1 MIEFM
6 KNGLA
11 QRQLYLKPPRF
22 NLKGTNLFVFLGLT
36 LAGFFGNYFSIPL
49 FFGVDFLFGSIATL
63 LIAYCFGARWA
74 TLAAV
79 IVNLYTIIL
88 WGHPY
93 SMILLDL
100 EILWVGLGLRRSSL
114 NLVPLTC
121 LYWLVVGFPLGL
133 LIYVFILQLP
143 NQLIALV
150 ILKLIVNSILNA
162 LIASLAI
169 FNSPFLSILDKIYQ
183 RNYTFRQAVFNGLL
197 AFTIIPVL
205 LLIIVGSRTQFENL
219 EIQAIQA
226 VSTLSEEFSEN
237 LKITREYRWGDLN
250 LFEALIE
257 AKRSPYPIN
266 VFLLNESF
274 VVKSYPENA
283 EIFDLGSGLTENKG
297 NDIYHWKPGNS
308 MAIMTQWQKSYYYTI
323 VNEAGLPWQIL
334 ISLPAKPIV
343 TQVQQFYIR
352 NLAVLLGI
360 MGVGV
365 VCANTISY
373 RMIQPLTQLTEVSSN
388 LPEKV
393 SSEEPWKLPNTN
405 ILELTL
411 LSMNFEV
418 MANALRDKFKEIKQ
432 TNEQLEQRVSER
444 TQRLAEIN
452 QALAAE
458 VQERKRIE
466 AEIRQSQQRLTLMV
480 EQTPLAVMEWNMKFE
495 VVAWNPAAERIF
507 GYTAEEAIG
516 TPIADRIVPAEWR
529 DHVSQVMADLLQQK
543 QGVRSTN
550 NNIRKDGQPI
560 ICQWY
565 NIPLIDEEGQCIGI
579 ASMIQDIT
587 ERQRAEMELRE
598 SEQRF
603 RDVSEAAGE
612 YLWEIDLDG
621 CYTYLS
627 ERVQE
632 VKGYGVRDLLGR
644 SPFDTMYDGDR
655 DRVQHILEQATAEQS
670 TFKLEYRNVAPDG
683 EIVWEEVN
691 GVPHFD
697 NQGHLV
703 GFRGAA
709 LGITARKRSELEL
722 RQSEAQLR
730 QKAEELENT
739 LRELQQTQSQLVQ
752 SEKMSSLGQLVAGVA
767 HEINNPVNFIYG
779 NLTHAEEYVEDLLA
793 VIASYQGHYPNPVEP
808 VQEELEASDVE
819 FLVEDFPQLLNSMR
833 EGARRIQEI
842 VASLRNFS
850 RLDEAESKQANL
862 HEGIDNSLMILQ
874 SRLKGKSHRPAIEV
888 IREYGEIPAI
898 DCYPGQLNQVFMN
911 ILANAIDAL
920 DERDG
925 DRRPEEIR
933 EQPSCIW
940 ITTQQQGDR
949 VLISIRDNGNGIPE
963 QIRDNIFNPFFTTK
977 PVGKGTG
984 LGLSITYQ
992 IIVDRHGGKIDCH
1005 SSLGEGTEFAIEIP
1019 ITRSTQG

>member
-1 MIEFM
+1 MNKAIDD
-6 KNGLA
+6 
-11 QRQLYLKPPRF
+11 RQLYFKPPRF
-22 NLKGTNLFVFLGLT
+22 KLQGRNLFVFLGLT
-36 LAGFFGNYFSIPL
+36 LAGFLGNYFSLPL
-49 FFGVDFLFGSIATL
+49 FFGVDLLFGSVATL

-100 EILWVGLGLRRSSL
+100 EVLLIGLGLRRSSL
-114 NLVPLTC
+114 NIVPLTC
-121 LYWLVVGFPLGL
+121 LYWLCIGAPLGA
-133 LIYVFILQLP
+133 LIYIFILKIP
-143 NQLIALV
+143 AQLITLV
-150 ILKLIVNSILNA
+150 ILKLFVNGILNA
-162 LIASLAI
+162 LIANLIIVNTSL
-169 FNSPFLSILDKIYQ
+169 LGLLDKRYK
-183 RNYTFRQAVFNGLL
+183 RNYPFSQALFNGLL

-205 LLIIVGSRTQFENL
+205 LLIIVGSRFQFDSLQN
-219 EIQAIQA
+219 QAIKTVA
-226 VSTLSEEFSEN
+226 ILSEEFSDN
-237 LKITREYRWGDLN
+237 LTITREYRWGDLN

-266 VFLLNESF
+266 VFLLNDSN
-274 VVKSYPENA
+274 VVKQYPETA
-283 EIFDLGSGLTENKG
+283 EIFDIRSGVMENKG
-297 NDIYHWKPGNS
+297 NEIYHWRPGGS
-308 MAIMTQWQKSYYYTI
+308 MAVMAQWQNSHYYTI
-323 VNEAGLPWQIL
+323 VNEPGLPWQIL
-334 ISLPAKPIV
+334 ISLPAQQMV
-343 TQVQQFYIR
+343 RQLQQFYIR
-352 NLAVLLGI
+352 NLAALLGI
-360 MGVGV
+360 MGISVF
-365 VCANTISY
+365 CANAISD
-373 RMIQPLTQLTEVSSN
+373 RLIEPLRQLTEVSSN
-388 LPEKV
+388 LPDKV
-393 SSEEPWKLPNTN
+393 SSEEPWSLPNTN

-418 MANALRDKFKEIKQ
+418 MANALRDRFKEIKQ
-432 TNEQLEQRVSER
+432 TNEQLEQRVVER

-452 QALAAE
+452 QTLAAE
-458 VQERKRIE
+458 IQERQRIE
-466 AEIRQSQQRLTLMV
+466 AEIRKSQQRLALMV
-480 EQTPLAVMEWNMKFE
+480 EQTPLAVMEWNMDFE
-495 VVAWNPAAERIF
+495 VVSWNPAAEEIF
-507 GYTAEEAIG
+507 GYRAEEAIG
-516 TPIADRIVPAEWR
+516 NRIVDLIVPPECVDYVQR
-529 DHVSQVMADLLQQK
+529 VMDDLIEQK
-543 QGVRSTN
+543 GETLSTN
-550 NNIRKDGQPI
+550 ENIHKDGRRI

-565 NIPLIDEEGQCIGI
+565 NTPLINPAGECIGI
-579 ASMIQDIT
+579 ASMTQDIT
-587 ERQRAEMELRE
+587 EQQRAEAELRE

-627 ERVQE
+627 ERVRE

-644 SPFDTMYDGDR
+644 SPFDIMHNEDR
-655 DRVQHILEQATAEQS
+655 PRVQQILTQATAEQS
-670 TFKLEYRNVAPDG
+670 TFKIEHRNVTPDG

-739 LRELQQTQSQLVQ
+739 LRELQHTQSQLVQ

-793 VIASYQGHYPNPVEP
+793 VIASYREHYPEPVEP

-833 EGARRIQEI
+833 EGARRIREI

-862 HEGIDNSLMILQ
+862 HEGIDNSLMILR
-874 SRLKGKSHRPAIEV
+874 SRLKETSHRPAIEV
-888 IREYGEIPAI
+888 IREYGEIPVI

-925 DRRPEEIR
+925 DRSPEEMR

-940 ITTQQQGDR
+940 IRTQPQGDR
-949 VLISIRDNGNGIPE
+949 VLISIRDNGNGIPDRLRE
-963 QIRDNIFNPFFTTK
+963 TIFNPFFTTK

-992 IIVDRHGGKIDCH
+992 IIVERHGGKIDCY
-1005 SSLGEGTEFAIEIP
+1005 SRLGEGTEFAMEIP
-1019 ITRSTQG
+1019 VTRVT

>member
-1 MIEFM
+1 MINFM
-6 KNGLA
+6 KNVLA
-11 QRQLYLKPPRF
+11 QKKLCLKPPQF
-22 NLKGTNLFVFLGLT
+22 NLKGKNIFILLGLT
-36 LAGFFGNYFSIPL
+36 LAGFAGNYFSISL
-49 FFGVDFLFGSIATL
+49 FFGVDFLFSSIATL

-74 TLAAV
+74 VLAAI
-79 IVNLYTIIL
+79 IVNFYTIIL

-100 EILWVGLGLRRSSL
+100 EVLWVGLSLRRSSL

-121 LYWLVVGFPLGL
+121 LYWLFCGVPLGV
-133 LIYVFILQLP
+133 IVYVFILQLP
-143 NQLIALV
+143 AQLIILV
-150 ILKLIVNSILNA
+150 VLKLFINGILNA
-162 LIASLAI
+162 LIANLII
-169 FNSPFLSILDKIYQ
+169 FNTPFLGILDKKYQ
-183 RNYTFRQAVFNGLL
+183 RNYPFRQAIFNGLL

-205 LLIIVGSRTQFENL
+205 LLIIVGSRVQFENL
-219 EIQAIQA
+219 ENQAIKT

-237 LKITREYRWGDLN
+237 LKITREYRWGDFN
-250 LFEALIE
+250 SFQALIE

-266 VFLLNESF
+266 VFLLNESS
-274 VVKSYPENA
+274 VIKSYPENV
-283 EIFDLGSGLTENKG
+283 EMFDLGSGLMENKG
-297 NDIYHWKPGNS
+297 NDIYQWKPGGS
-308 MAIMTQWQKSYYYTI
+308 IAIIAQWQKSYYYTI
-323 VNEAGLPWQIL
+323 VNKPGLPWQIL

-360 MGVGV
+360 MGISVI
-365 VCANTISY
+365 CANTISY
-373 RMIQPLTQLTEVSSN
+373 RLIKPLRQLAEVSSN
-388 LPEKV
+388 LPDKV
-393 SSEEPWKLPNTN
+393 SSEEPWTLPDTN

-432 TNEQLEQRVSER
+432 ANEQLEQRVSER

-452 QALAAE
+452 HTLAAE
-458 VQERKRIE
+458 VQERKRIA
-466 AEIRQSQQRLTLMV
+466 AEIRQSQQRLALMV

-507 GYTAEEAIG
+507 GYTTEEAIG
-516 TPIADRIVPAEWR
+516 STIADRIVPAEWK
-529 DHVSQVMADLLQQK
+529 DHVSQVMAELVQQK
-543 QGVRSTN
+543 RGVRSTN
-550 NNIRKDGQPI
+550 DNIRKDGKQI

-565 NIPLIDEEGQCIGI
+565 NIPLIDEAGQCIGI

-627 ERVQE
+627 ERVEE
-632 VKGYGVRDLLGR
+632 VKGYTAAQLLGR
-644 SPFDTMYDGDR
+644 SPLEMMHHDDR
-655 DRVQHILEQATAEQS
+655 PKVQQILSEATVHHS
-670 TFKLEYRNVAPDG
+670 SFKLEHRNVTPRGD
-683 EIVWEEVN
+683 IVWEEVN
-691 GVPHFD
+691 GVPHVD
-697 NQGHLV
+697 SHGNLV

-730 QKAEELENT
+730 QKAQELET
-739 LRELQQTQSQLVQ
+739 ALRELQQTQSQLVQ

-793 VIASYQGHYPNPVEP
+793 VVASYRDHYPDPVEP
-808 VQEELEASDVE
+808 VQAELEASDVE
-819 FLVEDFPQLLNSMR
+819 FLVEDFPRLLNSMR
-833 EGARRIQEI
+833 EGARRIREI

-850 RLDEAESKQANL
+850 RLDEAESKRANL

-874 SRLKGKSHRPAIEV
+874 SRLKEKSHRPAIEV
-888 IREYGEIPAI
+888 IREYGDIPMI
-898 DCYPGQLNQVFMN
+898 NCYPGQLNQVFMN

-920 DERDG
+920 DERDR
-925 DRRPEEIR
+925 DRSPEEMR
-933 EQPSCIW
+933 EQPSRIW

-949 VLISIRDNGNGIPE
+949 ILISIRDNGNGIPE
-963 QIRDNIFNPFFTTK
+963 RIRDNIFNPFFTTK

-992 IIVDRHGGKIDCH
+992 IIVDRHGGKIDCY

-1019 ITRSTQG
+1019 LTPPR